1 MSEVITKTMLTE
13 VWYTKILD
21 FEQMGYLRFE
31 FLIIIKAWLVQIE
44 FVMLL
49 CDNFVEYEYCYS

>member
-1 MSEVITKTMLTE
+1 MSGVLAKTMLTG
-13 VWYTKILD
+13 VGCTKILD

-31 FLIIIKAWLVQIE
+31 FLIIIKAWLVLIE

-49 CDNFVEYEYCYS
+49 CDNFVQYEYCYS